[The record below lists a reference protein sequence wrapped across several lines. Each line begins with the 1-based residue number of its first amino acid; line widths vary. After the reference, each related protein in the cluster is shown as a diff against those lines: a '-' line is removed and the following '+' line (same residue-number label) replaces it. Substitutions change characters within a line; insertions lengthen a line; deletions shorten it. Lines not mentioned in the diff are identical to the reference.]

1 MVGKGKLAVLKVVVS
16 PKLKRSHPPKL
27 VHLHLTSISTCMN
40 FLNLFRAIKFFDDHG
55 L

>member
-1 MVGKGKLAVLKVVVS
+1 MVGKVKLAVLKVAVS

-27 VHLHLTSISTCMN
+27 VHLHLTLIPTCMN
-40 FLNLFRAIKFFDDHG
+40 FLSQFRSIKFLDDHG